1 LDACIFERAADGL
14 IVGPGERQRGD
25 AH

>member
-1 LDACIFERAADGL
+1 LDACIFERAVDGL